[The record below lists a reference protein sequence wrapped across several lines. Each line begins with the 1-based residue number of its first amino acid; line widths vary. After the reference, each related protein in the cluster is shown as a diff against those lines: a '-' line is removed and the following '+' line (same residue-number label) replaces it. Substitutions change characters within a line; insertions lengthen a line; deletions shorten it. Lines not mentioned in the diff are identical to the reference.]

1 MNIWLERLVTAPD
14 SLPPLERKGFI
25 VRNQASALAAGVH
38 GALALLFLL
47 AGLPVF
53 TVLELVT
60 APLFLLLIVWQ
71 WRGASRAVSVVAHLE
86 ANLHVLFLSLMLG
99 QSTAFNLYFFTL
111 AAIPLLMFPPREE
124 GLRALFTSMPVTFW
138 LVSELVVLEPSSWT
152 TLAPEATIILHLL
165 NVIGAF
171 GTLVL
176 TSLYFF
182 LGSQRLEADLELE
195 RKKSWDLLRN
205 VLPERIALQLRDRP
219 GLIAEHHDAVTVL
232 FADLSGFTGLTRNT
246 DPRVL
251 VGLLNEIF
259 SAFDNHARALGVEKI
274 KTVGDGYMAAA
285 GLPGTSAAHADAVA
299 RLALAMGD
307 TLRQTREKHQVD
319 LHMRVGIHTGP
330 VIAGVIGA
338 QGYRFDLWGDTVNT
352 ASRMESSS
360 EPDRVQVSAET
371 IQALGGRFPVTPR
384 GDVEIKGLG
393 TMPTW
398 WLA

>member
-1 MNIWLERLVTAPD
+1 
-14 SLPPLERKGFI
+14 
-25 VRNQASALAAGVH
+25 
-38 GALALLFLL
+38 
-47 AGLPVF
+47 
-53 TVLELVT
+53 
-60 APLFLLLIVWQ
+60 
-71 WRGASRAVSVVAHLE
+71 
-86 ANLHVLFLSLMLG
+86 
-99 QSTAFNLYFFTL
+99 
-111 AAIPLLMFPPREE
+111 MFPPREE

-138 LVSELVVLEPSSWT
+138 LVSELVVLAPSSWT

-182 LGSQRLEADLELE
+182 LGSQRLEAELELE

-205 VLPERIALQLRDRP
+205 VLPERIALLLRDRP
-219 GLIAEHHDAVTVL
+219 GLIAEHHEAVTVL

-259 SAFDNHARALGVEKI
+259 SAFDDHARALGVEKI
-274 KTVGDGYMAAA
+274 KTVGDAYMAAA

-299 RLALAMGD
+299 RLALAMRD

-352 ASRMESSS
+352 ASRMESTG
-360 EPDRVQVSAET
+360 EPDRVQLTREAV
-371 IQALGGRFPVTPR
+371 QALGGRFPVTPR
-384 GDVEIKGLG
+384 GEVEIKGIG
-393 TMPTW
+393 TLATF
-398 WLA
+398 WLD